1 MRKAN
6 SVIES
11 QSIESQ
17 KEKDALRTE
26 MQASSDQIIEQ
37 ISDEHQQTIADFEHE
52 IAALQSELETARI
65 TKPKSI
71 KEVAVDPVF
80 SQASD
85 VTTPFPES
93 TGHKSSQSPPKN
105 TAAKSPLI

>member
-37 ISDEHQQTIADFEHE
+37 MSDEHQQTIADFEHE

-65 TKPKSI
+65 IKPRSV
-71 KEVAVDPVF
+71 KEVVVGPVF
-80 SQASD
+80 SRTSD
-85 VTTPFPES
+85 VTTPFSES
-93 TGHKSSQSPPKN
+93 NGH
-105 TAAKSPLI
+105 

>member
-37 ISDEHQQTIADFEHE
+37 MSDERHQTIADFEHE

-65 TKPKSI
+65 IKPKSV
-71 KEVAVDPVF
+71 KEVAVG
-80 SQASD
+80 SD
-85 VTTPFPES
+85 VTTPSSES
-93 TGHKSSQSPPKN
+93 NESASSQSPPKN